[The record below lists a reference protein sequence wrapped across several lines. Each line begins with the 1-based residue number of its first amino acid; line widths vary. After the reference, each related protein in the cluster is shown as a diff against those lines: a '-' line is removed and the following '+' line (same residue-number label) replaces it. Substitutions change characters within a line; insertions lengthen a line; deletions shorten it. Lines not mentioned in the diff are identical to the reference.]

1 MNGAMRVA
9 VLDDYQQV
17 AAGLAD
23 WGRLDGEVMF
33 FSDHLDDHPSLVDRL
48 AGFDVIVAMRERTP
62 FDRPLL
68 SALPNLRLL
77 VTTGSRNSAIDM
89 DAAKELGVL
98 VCGTASSGHATAE
111 LSFAL
116 IQMLARNLMDE
127 ITGVRNGE
135 WQIGLGRDLKGSV
148 LGVVGL
154 GRVGAQVAAYGL
166 AFGMDVIAWSQNLT
180 AERCEAIGV
189 RQVTKQELLTDSDF
203 VTLHLKLGPRSV
215 GVIGAA
221 DLFVMKPTAYL
232 VNTSR
237 GPLVDTEALVAALDE
252 GAIAGAALDVFEPEP
267 LPVDHPLRHHPKIL
281 PTPHI
286 GYVTEQTYEIFYPE
300 AVEDIEAWRD
310 GSPIRVL

>member
-17 AAGLAD
+17 AAGFAD
-23 WGRLDGEVMF
+23 WGRLDGEVVF

-135 WQIGLGRDLKGSV
+135 WQMGLGRDLKGSV

>member
-1 MNGAMRVA
+1 MNGPMRVA

-17 AAGLAD
+17 AAGMAD
-23 WGRLDGEVMF
+23 WGRLGGEVAF
-33 FSDHLDDHPSLVDRL
+33 FSDHLDEHTVLVDRL

-68 SALPNLRLL
+68 RELPNLRLL

-116 IQMLARNLMDE
+116 IQMLARNLMGE
-127 ITGVRNGE
+127 ITGVRNGT
-135 WQIGLGRDLKGSV
+135 WQLGLGRDLKGSV

-166 AFGMDVIAWSQNLT
+166 AFGMDVFAWSQNLT
-180 AERCEAIGV
+180 EERCEAIGV
-189 RQVTKQELLTDSDF
+189 RQVSKQELLTSSDF

-237 GPLVDTEALVAALDE
+237 GPLVDTEALLAALDE

-300 AVEDIEAWRD
+300 ALEDIEAWAA

>member
-23 WGRLDGEVMF
+23 WGRLAGEVVF
-33 FSDHLDDHPSLVDRL
+33 FSDHLDEDASLVERL

-68 SALPNLRLL
+68 TTLPNLRLL

-116 IQMLARNLMDE
+116 IQMLARSLMDE
-127 ITGVRNGE
+127 ITGVRGGE
-135 WQIGLGRDLKGSV
+135 WQLGLGRDLKGSV

-166 AFGMDVIAWSQNLT
+166 AFGMDVVAWSQNLT

-189 RQVTKQELLTDSDF
+189 RQVAKQELLTSSDF

-237 GPLVDTEALVAALDE
+237 GPLVDTEALVAALDA

-286 GYVTEQTYEIFYPE
+286 GYVTEQTYQIFYPE
-300 AVEDIEAWRD
+300 ALEDIEAWRD

>member
-17 AAGLAD
+17 AAGLAE
-23 WGRLDGEVMF
+23 WGRLGGEVVF
-33 FSDHLDDHPSLVDRL
+33 FADHLDDQAALADRL

-62 FDRPLL
+62 FDRTLL
-68 SALPNLRLL
+68 TTLPNLRLL

-116 IQMLARNLMDE
+116 IQMLARNLMGE

-135 WQIGLGRDLKGSV
+135 WQMGLGRDLKGSV

-180 AERCEAIGV
+180 GERCEAIGV
-189 RQVTKQELLTDSDF
+189 RQVSKQELLTTSDF

-215 GVIGAA
+215 DVIGAA
-221 DLFVMKPTAYL
+221 DLFIMKPTSYL

-237 GPLVDTEALVAALDE
+237 GPLVDTEALLAALDA

-267 LPVDHPLRHHPKIL
+267 LPSVDPLRHHPRIL

-300 AVEDIEAWRD
+300 AVEDIEAWVD

>member
-1 MNGAMRVA
+1 
-9 VLDDYQQV
+9 
-17 AAGLAD
+17 
-23 WGRLDGEVMF
+23 
-33 FSDHLDDHPSLVDRL
+33 
-48 AGFDVIVAMRERTP
+48 
-62 FDRPLL
+62 
-68 SALPNLRLL
+68 
-77 VTTGSRNSAIDM
+77 
-89 DAAKELGVL
+89 
-98 VCGTASSGHATAE
+98 
-111 LSFAL
+111 
-116 IQMLARNLMDE
+116 
-127 ITGVRNGE
+127 
-135 WQIGLGRDLKGSV
+135 

-166 AFGMDVIAWSQNLT
+166 AFGMDVVAWSQNLT

-189 RQVTKQELLTDSDF
+189 RQVTKQELLTGSGF

-237 GPLVDTEALVAALDE
+237 GPLVDTEALVAALDA

-267 LPVDHPLRHHPKIL
+267 LPPDHPFRHHPKIL

-286 GYVTEQTYEIFYPE
+286 GYVTQQTYEIFYPE
-300 AVEDIEAWRD
+300 AVEDIEAWRE